1 MALHAEALQS
11 SVEVPEERGPD
22 KESFH
27 ILVVDDHSEVRE
39 MIGELFELEGHRC
52 TLARDGADALRKAIE
67 SQPDLILM
75 DVVMPHV
82 TGTEALA
89 ALRSDFRTRFIPVV
103 LLTARKSVSEKV
115 DHLLAGADD
124 YITKPFDS
132 DELIARVRVALR
144 RAQVLRGLNP
154 ITGLPGNVVI
164 SDEISRRLRN
174 SVSFACLYV
183 DLDRFKGFNDHYGFA
198 RGDDVIKTL
207 AQVVAEALDAVP
219 SREHFLGHIG
229 GDDLVV
235 LTNPALAET
244 VAQEITERFDA
255 AVPALYDADDR
266 ARGWIKAVDRA
277 GRTQRV
283 PFVSVSVGIVMSTAH
298 SFGSAAELARVAA
311 EMKTVAKRAPGSSW
325 AVDRR
330 REVPRD

>member
-1 MALHAEALQS
+1 MEARTLDSPIELTEQRA
-11 SVEVPEERGPD
+11 PEKD
-22 KESFH
+22 SFH
-27 ILVVDDHSEVRE
+27 ILIVDDHAEVRE

-52 TLARDGADALRKAIE
+52 TLARDGADALRKAIQ

-75 DVVMPHV
+75 DVVMPQV

-103 LLTARKSVSEKV
+103 LLTARQSVSEKV

-132 DELIARVRVALR
+132 DELLARVRVALR

-154 ITGLPGNVVI
+154 ITGLPGNAVI
-164 SDEISRRLRN
+164 SDEITRRLHEP
-174 SVSFACLYV
+174 SPFACLYV
-183 DLDRFKGFNDHYGFA
+183 DLDRFKGYNDHYGFA

-207 AQVVAEALDAVP
+207 ASIVGEALDALP
-219 SREHFLGHIG
+219 SRDHFLGHIG

-235 LTNPALAET
+235 LTNPALAEP
-244 VAQEITERFDA
+244 VAREITERFDA
-255 AVPALYDADDR
+255 AVPSLYDPEDR
-266 ARGWIKAVDRA
+266 ARGWIKSVDRG
-277 GRTQRV
+277 GRVQRI
-283 PFVSVSVGIVMSTAH
+283 PFVSVSVGIVMSSAH
-298 SFGSAAELARVAA
+298 AFESAAELARVAA
-311 EMKTVAKRAPGSSW
+311 EMKSVAKRTAGSSW

-330 REVPRD
+330 REMGRG